1 MARKKRILVDLD
13 ETLNQLVKKWLSV
26 YNDEFQD
33 HLRRDEIPTWNI
45 LEHVKPEARDRFF
58 DYLKE
63 PGFFKDLDIQPNAQE
78 VTKWLSEKYELFV
91 VTAYCPEACLDK
103 YRWVRKNFSHIHAS
117 NIVFC
122 RTKGI
127 IRADFM
133 IDDGLHNIEDFVKTN
148 PNGVPMIF
156 DAPWNRNVGGKYV
169 RAKDWAEV
177 REWFF
182 EFEHQL

>member
-1 MARKKRILVDLD
+1 MARKQRILIDLD
-13 ETLNQLVKKWLSV
+13 DTLNEL
-26 YNDEFQD
+26 
-33 HLRRDEIPTWNI
+33 
-45 LEHVKPEARDRFF
+45 
-58 DYLKE
+58 
-63 PGFFKDLDIQPNAQE
+63 
-78 VTKWLSEKYELFV
+78 VTKWLSIYNNEFQDTLCKEDIHSWDIINYLKPEARGKFFNYLREPDFFLDVAVQPNAPEVTKRLAEKYELFV
-91 VTAYCPEACLDK
+91 VTSYCPEACLAK
-103 YRWVRKNFSHIHAS
+103 YLWLRKNFPHISAD

-133 IDDGLHNIEDFVKTN
+133 IDDGLHNIEDFLKTN

-169 RAKDWAEV
+169 RAKDWVEV
-177 REWFF
+177 LEWFF